1 MPALRGYNVSS
12 RSENE
17 IGKHHYLI
25 VPQDEEINV
34 ATNFSRFLR
43 AGNTPNNK
51 HSYFGLSRIASTINS
66 QNLQKHFPKLI
77 ETSFLISYYL
87 RTKRLYKNW
96 LFLCQKKN
104 YRKKTQVLES
114 RDFSKC

>member
-34 ATNFSRFLR
+34 ATNFSGFLR

-51 HSYFGLSRIASTINS
+51 ALILWSFKNSLHYQQSKSAKTFSQIN
-66 QNLQKHFPKLI
+66 
-77 ETSFLISYYL
+77 
-87 RTKRLYKNW
+87 
-96 LFLCQKKN
+96 
-104 YRKKTQVLES
+104 
-114 RDFSKC
+114 

>member
-1 MPALRGYNVSS
+1 VSS

-17 IGKHHYLI
+17 IRKHHYLI
-25 VPQDEEINV
+25 VPQDEEIKA
-34 ATNFSRFLR
+34 ATNFSGFLR

-51 HSYFGLSRIASTINS
+51 HSKFGLSRIASIINR

-87 RTKRLYKNW
+87 RAESLYKSW
-96 LFLCQKKN
+96 VFLCKKII
-104 YRKKTQVLES
+104 YIKKMQVLEY
-114 RDFSKC
+114 RDFYKS